1 MKLQDFD
8 LTSDVHHR
16 LAAALWTAACGPELA
31 ISPHLV
37 AFNTRPVTGA
47 TQAGQLALR
56 DGEPVGFVL
65 TSALRTATDE
75 SGWIDA
81 LAVRPD
87 AQGQGIGSALL
98 AWAEEWLRAQGSRRV
113 TLGGSLRPFVP
124 GLPAS
129 AGDAVRTF
137 FQHRGYAQEGAVWD
151 VARDLADY
159 LPAPGVPTDVALR
172 PVRAGEEALLLDF
185 LAREFPGRWHFEAQE
200 FLREG
205 GRPDDWLLLWPS
217 HGEAPLGFCQI
228 TLEDSLRPM
237 ERFYPQQL
245 PRPWGQ
251 YGPLGVAQAARGRG
265 YGAAIVDGAARHLRA
280 LGVRG
285 CVIDWT
291 DLVAF
296 YGQFG
301 FKPYR
306 QYLMLAKTLVTGG

>member
-1 MKLQDFD
+1 MDLQTFD
-8 LTSDVHHR
+8 LTSDTHHQ

-31 ISPHLV
+31 ISPRFV
-37 AFNTRPVTGA
+37 AFNTRPTTGGV
-47 TQAGQLALR
+47 QAGQLALR
-56 DGEPVGFVL
+56 DGEALGFIL
-65 TSALRTATDE
+65 ASALRADIGE
-75 SGWIDA
+75 QGWIDA

-87 AQGQGIGSALL
+87 AQRQGIGSALL
-98 AWAEEWLRAQGSRRV
+98 AWAEGWLRAQGSRRV
-113 TLGGSLRPFVP
+113 SLGGSLRPFVP
-124 GLPAS
+124 GLPIA
-129 AGDAVRTF
+129 AGEAARAF
-137 FQHRGYAQEGAVWD
+137 FLHRGYAEEGAVWD

-159 LPAPGVPTDVALR
+159 LPAPDVPTDAVLR
-172 PVRAGEEALLLDF
+172 PVRPGEEAILLDF

-205 GRPDDWLLLWPS
+205 GRPSDWLLLWPL

-228 TLEDSLRPM
+228 TLEDSLRPL
-237 ERFYPQQL
+237 ERFYPQGL

-296 YGQFG
+296 YGKFG

-306 QYLMLAKTLVTGG
+306 HYLMLAKTLVTGG